1 MSLNGILE
9 LLQEHP
15 EFCRTLEQ
23 SMSGDSG
30 TATVRQGARP
40 AFIASLVRR
49 SPGPLLAITPRP
61 EDARRLHDQLLSWMG
76 EDAHVHLLPEPEVLP
91 FERLAADANTGNQR
105 LSALA
110 ALAGQFCERDDAMA
124 KRRNGGNDG
133 KDMGCGLVVVCS
145 VGSALLYTAP
155 RELMAGRLPSAHP
168 SAGSGWT
175 DTCVW
180 RVGDRVRMDEALSQW
195 VGLGYRHEPVVDSP
209 GSFSH
214 RGGILDIFPPDCD
227 LPLRIELFDDE
238 IDTIRRFDPL
248 TQRSVGPAEE
258 VRPIPAREQLP
269 ELAGAQALAKRAA
282 AMDFARCSPAVR
294 ERMEQELKALISSG
308 SPGFDPGAN
317 PGFDNPGFDNPGFD
331 PDADSECNG
340 FNPDTNPGLGRFN
353 PDTNPETLSFYSG
366 LVNRTPLLDYLG
378 PDATVLLERGGRVEA
393 EASELEERFGR
404 MRAAREER
412 GELPAN
418 FPSPYMT
425 WDEFAGRLSNLKC
438 VDLQTWV
445 GEDEDRIFLPATPYY
460 GGLEQLSAD
469 ITRRQ
474 SDGAAV
480 VAVTQHARRVAEIL
494 EQQGIAP
501 TVMDEIPSPPAPG
514 QVCIVPGSLFNGWV
528 VELPS
533 TAAISSTNG
542 RKRRR
547 GRREV
552 PARLELLT
560 DAELFGT
567 SKERRQRRPRRA
579 ERGPDISLADLE
591 PGVFVV
597 HIDHG
602 VARFAGTTLMG
613 EKGDEKEYLVLEY
626 AESDKLYVPTDHLN
640 RVSAYVGAQEHS
652 PSLTRLGAS
661 DWARIK
667 QKVKG
672 AAREMAQELI
682 RINASRQ
689 LVKGHEFSPD
699 SAWQR
704 ELEDSFP
711 YIETPDQAQAIVDV
725 KGDMERTQPM
735 DRLICGD
742 VGYGKTEVA
751 LRAAFKTVSDGMQV
765 GLLVP
770 TTVLAQQHYATFT
783 ERLSPFP
790 VRVEVLS
797 RFRTPKEQQQVL
809 DGLKKGEVDIVIGTH
824 RLLQK
829 DVQFKN
835 LGLAVVD
842 EEQRFGVSHKE
853 RLKQLRRQVDVLTL
867 SATPIPRTLNMALS
881 GLRDLSSM
889 ASAPEARL
897 PVKTFASE
905 YSEDVVKEA
914 ILREMERGG
923 QVFYIHNRVRS
934 IHQAVADIREMIPTA
949 RVAVGHGQMAESELE
964 DVMMDFANG
973 EADVLVCTTIIESG
987 LDMPNVNTLIVERAD
1002 RFGLAQLY
1010 QLRGRVGR
1018 GQHRAYA
1025 YLLAPRGRRITEA
1038 AELRL
1043 QAILEASELGAGFRI
1058 AMRDLEIRGAGN
1070 ILGADQSGHI
1080 QEVGLD
1086 LYTQLLHEAVQ
1097 ELERE
1102 QGQDTLPGQ
1111 DSVPEEPTR
1120 VELPLNAGIP
1130 EDYIEHLPTRLAV
1143 YQRLAKLTERREL
1156 PEIREELRDRFGPL
1170 PDEVE
1175 NVLKVSEIRAL
1186 ASSAGVESL
1195 IRSSEAIV
1203 LTLRNPVGG
1212 AKAPLQRALGP
1223 AAQVGHAQIQMPLR
1237 PLGDQWLAR
1246 LTRTLERMQV
1256 FMDNMRQLAAD
1267 AQSG

>member
-1 MSLNGILE
+1 MSLTGILK
-9 LLQEHP
+9 LLEKHP
-15 EFCRTLEQ
+15 EFRQGLDEA
-23 SMSGDSG
+23 MSAESG
-30 TATVRQGARP
+30 TATVLQGARP
-40 AFIASLVRR
+40 AFIASLSRNR
-49 SPGPLLAITPRP
+49 QEPLLVIAPRP

-76 EDAHVHLLPEPEVLP
+76 EDAPVHLLPEPEVLP
-91 FERLAADANTGNQR
+91 FERLAVDANTSNQR
-105 LSALA
+105 LAALGALA
-110 ALAGQFCERDDAMA
+110 RAREFGKEDGDAGQCRS
-124 KRRNGGNDG
+124 
-133 KDMGCGLVVVCS
+133 LIVVCS

-155 RELMAGRLPSAHP
+155 PELMAGRLPS
-168 SAGSGWT
+168 SDSS
-175 DTCVW
+175 CVW
-180 RVGDRVRMDEALSQW
+180 KVGDRVRLDALLSQW
-195 VGLGYRHEPVVDSP
+195 VDLGYRHEPVVDSP
-209 GSFSH
+209 GTFSH
-214 RGGILDIFPPDCD
+214 RGGIVDIFPPNLD

-238 IDTIRRFDPL
+238 VDTIRRFDPL
-248 TQRSVGPAEE
+248 TQRSVGAAEE
-258 VRPIPAREQLP
+258 VRLIAAREQLP
-269 ELAGAQALAKRAA
+269 ALAGADVLSNRAG
-282 AMDFARCSPAVR
+282 AMDFTECSAAVR
-294 ERMEQELKALISSG
+294 ERMDEELRGIT
-308 SPGFDPGAN
+308 DPGV
-317 PGFDNPGFDNPGFD
+317 P
-331 PDADSECNG
+331 E
-340 FNPDTNPGLGRFN
+340 
-353 PDTNPETLSFYSG
+353 TNPETLSFYSG
-366 LVNRTPLLDYLG
+366 MINRTPLLNYLG
-378 PDATVLLERGGRVEA
+378 PEATVLLERGGRVEA
-393 EASELEERFGR
+393 EASELEERFDR
-404 MRAAREER
+404 MRTAREER
-412 GELPAN
+412 GELPVN
-418 FPSPYMT
+418 FPSPYMS
-425 WDEFAGRLSNLKC
+425 WDEFASRLEHHRRI
-438 VDLQTWV
+438 DLQTWV
-445 GEDEDRIFLPATPYY
+445 GEDEDRVFLPAVPYY
-460 GGLEQLSAD
+460 GRLEQLSAD
-469 ITRRQ
+469 IQRRQ
-474 SDGAAV
+474 AEGTAL
-480 VAVTQHARRVAEIL
+480 VAVTQHARRVVEL
-494 EQQGIAP
+494 LQQQGTNALLQETLEEQP
-501 TVMDEIPSPPAPG
+501 EPG
-514 QVCIVPGSLFNGWV
+514 QVCIVPGALRNGWTI
-528 VELPS
+528 ELPPNG
-533 TAAISSTNG
+533 AANRSNG
-542 RKRRR
+542 NRRR
-547 GRREV
+547 GSSG
-552 PARLELLT
+552 PTRLDLLT
-560 DAELFGT
+560 DTELFGT
-567 SKERRQRRPRRA
+567 VKERRQRRPRRA
-579 ERGPDISLADLE
+579 ERGPEISLADLE

-602 VARFAGTTLMG
+602 VARFSGTTHMG
-613 EKGDEKEYLVLEY
+613 DGADEREYLVLEY

-640 RVSAYVGAQEHS
+640 RVSAYVGAQEHE
-652 PSLTRLGAS
+652 PSLTRLGAA
-661 DWARIK
+661 DWGRIK
-667 QKVKG
+667 QRVKG

-682 RINASRQ
+682 RVNAARQ
-689 LVKGHEFSPD
+689 LAKGHEFSPD
-699 SAWQR
+699 SAWQQ

-711 YIETPDQAQAIVDV
+711 YMETPDQANAINEV
-725 KGDMERTQPM
+725 KADMERTQPM

-797 RFRTPKEQQQVL
+797 RFRTHKEQQQVIE
-809 DGLKKGEVDIVIGTH
+809 GLKAGEVDIVIGTH

-853 RLKQLRRQVDVLTL
+853 RFKQLRRQVDVLTL

-897 PVKTFASE
+897 PVKTFVSE

-923 QVFYIHNRVRS
+923 QVFYLHNRVRT
-934 IHQAVADIREMIPTA
+934 ILQTADDIRKLIPTA
-949 RVAVGHGQMAESELE
+949 RVMVGHGQMAESELE
-964 DVMMDFANG
+964 DVMIDFANG

-1038 AELRL
+1038 AEMRL

-1097 ELERE
+1097 DLERE
-1102 QGQDTLPGQ
+1102 EGKSVVSGS
-1111 DSVPEEPTR
+1111 DSSAEEPTR
-1120 VELPLNAGIP
+1120 IELPLNAGIP
-1130 EDYIEHLPTRLAV
+1130 EDYIGHMPTRLSV

-1156 PEIREELRDRFGPL
+1156 PEIREELRDRFGPV

-1175 NVLKVSEIRAL
+1175 NLLKVSELRAI
-1186 ASSAGVESL
+1186 AGAAGAESV

-1203 LTLRNPVGG
+1203 ITLRNAVGG

-1223 AAQVGHAQIQMPLR
+1223 SAQVGNAQIQMPLR
-1237 PLGDQWLAR
+1237 PLGDQWLSR
-1246 LTRTLERMQV
+1246 LTRALERMQV

-1267 AQSG
+1267 SVGA